1 MWFSGN
7 PKVVAEE
14 LSVRDDLFC
23 GNSFPKRFRS
33 KSKGISSIGP
43 TVAEIS
49 FFDPRGSPRR
59 RATECP
65 PAAATCGFSSCAF
78 FQKCGF
84 RETQKLSP
92 KNCPFEMIFCAG
104 IRFPN
109 VSDPNQKELL
119 KSDRRSC
126 ATRKSGPL
134 RQGGARG
141 GGHFFQNGHSGTA
154 PIPGENRP
162 REMTRRSNSVRL
174 AAIFSILKSACD
186 GVGASRTSERRKSG
200 PPILGR
206 FWPILGCFFSPPR
219 PPFRQQVP
227 AKSRSGARICA
238 GCPIRGASNP
248 TKKKS
253 HAELRPSSPTRR
265 FGRAGAQNPDPQTPP
280 HPGTESLGLGGLGGV
295 FSDQKSGPNV
305 EISTITQP
313 HHMPFFATDAQRR
326 PQSGSKIGFHFGA
339 DDAPRS
345 AIRRKNGRARE
356 NRRTGGADFGNVV
369 RAESR
374 RAIRDTK
381 CRGGEWGGQLSK
393 SPLGIRIGA
402 VVRELSANW

>member
-1 MWFSGN
+1 M
-7 PKVVAEE
+7 
-14 LSVRDDLFC
+14 
-23 GNSFPKRFRS
+23 
-33 KSKGISSIGP
+33 
-43 TVAEIS
+43 
-49 FFDPRGSPRR
+49 
-59 RATECP
+59 
-65 PAAATCGFSSCAF
+65 
-78 FQKCGF
+78 
-84 RETQKLSP
+84 SP
-92 KNCPFEMIFCAG
+92 KNCPFEMIFFAG

-280 HPGTESLGLGGLGGV
+280 HPGTESLGLGGGGGV
-295 FSDQKSGPNV
+295 FGPKVWPKCRDLDDN
-305 EISTITQP
+305 STSS
-313 HHMPFFATDAQRR
+313 HAVFCNGCAT
-326 PQSGSKIGFHFGA
+326 
-339 DDAPRS
+339 AP
-345 AIRRKNGRARE
+345 AIRIQNRISFWGR
-356 NRRTGGADFGNVV
+356 
-369 RAESR
+369 R
-374 RAIRDTK
+374 RAPIRDTPQK
-381 CRGGEWGGQLSK
+381 RARARKSPHRGGRFWQRCSCRKSACDSRYEMQGG
-393 SPLGIRIGA
+393 
-402 VVRELSANW
+402 